1 MSDKQS
7 ANTDSTTTAVLAGF
21 KAKYSLGK
29 KKIYSQTCYCCC
41 EPKGSESAP
50 EEGGT
55 LNLRQQE
62 SIADLKLVVLNHDC
76 EYREENEVVSRGHCT
91 VP

>member
-7 ANTDSTTTAVLAGF
+7 ANTDSTTAVLAGF

-29 KKIYSQTCYCCC
+29 KKYSQTCCCC

-76 EYREENEVVSRGHCT
+76 EYREEKEVVSRGHCT